1 MVVDTRAEKRQLK
14 KKRKWPYWIG
24 GIIVFLI
31 LAIGIYLFYIYDKV
45 GDAVATM
52 HDPLAR
58 DEDPDRQKELES
70 IVKSK
75 KSINVLLLGVDQ
87 RENDVGRSDTM
98 ILMSLNP
105 RTNKIVMVSIPRDT
119 YVDIEGRGMD
129 KINHAYA
136 FGGVDL
142 SVKTVEK
149 AFDIPVHF
157 YVKVNMEGFKQGIDA
172 LGGVTVTNDRA
183 FSQGGEDFPTGK
195 LELSGEEA
203 LKYIR
208 MRKGDPRGDLGRN
221 ERQRSVIKAAMDEAA
236 SFSSITKVSDILSIL
251 GSNVK
256 TNLDMDKMQTLFT
269 DYRDTRNNIETLEIS
284 GTGKIINGI
293 WYYIVPDQ
301 ELDRI
306 TQAIKKNME
315 AK

>member
-1 MVVDTRAEKRQLK
+1 MDKRADKRRAK
-14 KKRKWPYWIG
+14 KKRKWPYWVG
-24 GIIVFLI
+24 GIIVLLI
-31 LAIGIYLFYIYDKV
+31 LGAGLYLFNLYDKIE
-45 GDAVATM
+45 DTVADM
-52 HDPLAR
+52 HEPLSR
-58 DEDPDRQKELES
+58 DDDPDRKKKLEK
-70 IVKSK
+70 IVKDK
-75 KSINVLLLGVDQ
+75 DSINVLLLGVDQ

-105 RTNKIVMVSIPRDT
+105 KTNKMIMVSIPRDT
-119 YVDIEGRGMD
+119 YVEIPDRGMD

-136 FGGVDL
+136 FGGIDL

-172 LGGVTVTNDRA
+172 LGGVTVTNDQA
-183 FSQGGEDFPTGK
+183 FSQGGETFETGSIH
-195 LELSGEEA
+195 LSGEEA

-221 ERQRSVIKAAMDEAA
+221 ERQRSVIKAAMEEAA
-236 SFSSITKVSDILSIL
+236 SFTSITKVSDILSIL
-251 GSNVK
+251 GDNVT
-256 TNLDMDKMQTLFT
+256 TNLNMEKMQTLFS
-269 DYRDTRNNIETLEIS
+269 DYRDTRKNIKTLEIS
-284 GTGKIINGI
+284 GSGDMINGV

-301 ELDRI
+301 EMNRI
-306 TQAIKKNME
+306 TQTIKEHMQ